1 MNTKKKIVLTLL
13 FIAAAIVFVALRLY
27 FNISGTKIT
36 KHILLD
42 SISTVKIVKTYET
55 SEKSDVIKQA
65 VLNDEQKK
73 LLISLI
79 ESTKFKRIISH
90 AFGFHDKERYLI
102 TAETSDGHVLFRLES
117 YGGEFVLIDSMDRI
131 SPLKHWRL
139 KIKNSEWKNTL
150 EKILSLSD

>member
-1 MNTKKKIVLTLL
+1 MNTKKKIILPLL
-13 FIAAAIVFVALRLY
+13 FIAAIIVFFVLRLY
-27 FNISGTKIT
+27 LNVSGTKIT
-36 KHILLD
+36 KRILLD

-55 SEKSDVIKQA
+55 SGKSDVIKQA

-79 ESTKFKRIISH
+79 ENTKFKRIVSN
-90 AFGFHDKERYLI
+90 AFGFHARERYLI
-102 TAETSDGHVLFRLES
+102 TAKASDGHEFFRLES
-117 YGGEFVLIDSMDRI
+117 YGGEFLLIDSMDRI

-150 EKILSLSD
+150 EKILALSD